1 MKYKLIKEN
10 DKFRLLNSKQF
21 IYYNALPN
29 PDGTMPENR
38 TIKTSRGVISTKIL
52 TDGEIKSVTDLDSKK
67 FVLPKHLGKV
77 EADLE
82 EAKDLELINHNYVIR
97 VLTQLEYREF
107 NKGAGLFQ
115 VIKDVEVY
123 LKDKKNKEALRNI
136 KKTLNLIYGQKGNY
150 SSIFETLFSRRVDN
164 QDVSYEK
171 TDFNVYKLVK

>member
-21 IYYNALPN
+21 IYYNSLPN
-29 PDGTMPENR
+29 PDGSEPKNK

-52 TDGEIKSVTDLDSKK
+52 TDGDIKSVTDLDSKE
-67 FVLPKHLGKV
+67 FVLPRHLENV
-77 EADLE
+77 ESDAQ

-107 NKGAGLFQ
+107 NRCAGLFQ

-123 LKDKKNKEALRNI
+123 IKDKKDKETLRNI
-136 KKTLNLIYGQKGNY
+136 KKTLNLIY
-150 SSIFETLFSRRVDN
+150 SSKNKLNDQNIE
-164 QDVSYEK
+164 YEK
-171 TDFNVYKLVK
+171 RDFNVYQLVK